1 MRDLIPI
8 DEQAPYRAP
17 SIVALEEDAP
27 PLSELFG
34 FMTEAE
40 LRFES
45 LRMRVVDRTFATRGE
60 HVETVE
66 ITLHH
71 PGRAKVIGRRDGN
84 GLSRDFDV
92 WVSDGTNVTFYEAR
106 SNTASVRPLRD
117 RVVGA
122 TDPGLPAFARVYV
135 PRTPLPMESIAEVF
149 IHPHGYCRNVLV
161 TGAVQ
166 LVGTTLLAGGR
177 ESFLLR
183 SDHPRTSPVLTDRP
197 DHWIEVGV
205 DRMTG
210 LILLLAEHIGDRI
223 TRHAEATDVELDP
236 PIGDEVF
243 RIHLSSDVKMLY

>member
-1 MRDLIPI
+1 MRDLIPV

-17 SIVALEEDAP
+17 SVVALEEDAP
-27 PLSELFG
+27 SLGALFS

-45 LRMRVVDRTFATRGE
+45 LRMRVVDRMFGTRGE

-66 ITLHH
+66 IALHH
-71 PGRAKVIGRRDGN
+71 PGRAKVVGRRDGAE
-84 GLSRDFDV
+84 LSRDFDV
-92 WVSDGTNVTFYEAR
+92 WVSDGSNITFFDAR
-106 SNTASVRPLRD
+106 SNTASVRPVRD

-122 TDPGLPAFARVYV
+122 TDPELPSFARVYV

-149 IHPHGYCRNVLV
+149 IHPHGYCRNVLA
-161 TGAVQ
+161 TGIAR

-183 SDHPRTSPVLTDRP
+183 SDHPRTSHVLTDRP
-197 DHWIEVGV
+197 DHWVEVGI

-210 LILLLAEHIGDRI
+210 LILLLAEHLGDRV
-223 TRHAEATDVELDP
+223 TRHAEATGLELDP
-236 PIGDEVF
+236 PLSDEVF
-243 RIHLSSDVKMLY
+243 RVHLSSDVTMLY